1 MGEVSNHLSRVHIH
15 ARNGNRVA
23 AALSCVR
30 DLSNSEVIVV
40 LVCVWDQ
47 YWLFEID
54 STGGTK
60 KMQGEL

>member
-1 MGEVSNHLSRVHIH
+1 MRIH
-15 ARNGNRVA
+15 ASNGSRVA

-30 DLSNSEVIVV
+30 DLSNSEMIVV

-47 YWLFEID
+47 YWLFVID
-54 STGGTK
+54 SMGGAK